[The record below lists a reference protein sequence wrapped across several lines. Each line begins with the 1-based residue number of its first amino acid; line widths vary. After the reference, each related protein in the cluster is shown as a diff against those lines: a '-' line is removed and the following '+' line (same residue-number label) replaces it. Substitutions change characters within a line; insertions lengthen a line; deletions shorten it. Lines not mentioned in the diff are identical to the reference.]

1 MTFIALDFGFWLY
14 SFSEWVKIT
23 KRARPLNIR
32 RWVNQQ
38 PPSFLEL
45 MQLFQPEPPENKV
58 WPSLV
63 GLTAEEAEK
72 KIKEEMPEVYVTVVP
87 PNHAI
92 TFDLRF
98 NRVWLFVDSSGKVRQ
113 TPSIG

>member
-1 MTFIALDFGFWLY
+1 MGED
-14 SFSEWVKIT
+14 
-23 KRARPLNIR
+23 
-32 RWVNQQ
+32 NQKSKAPQ
-38 PPSFLEL
+38 YQKVGESTTSIIPK
-45 MQLFQPEPPENKV
+45 NKV

>member
-1 MTFIALDFGFWLY
+1 MY
-14 SFSEWVKIT
+14 YCT
-23 KRARPLNIR
+23 KKNDSHKYYT
-32 RWVNQQ
+32 Q
-38 PPSFLEL
+38 SYKEL